1 MQVINLNSDYKNK
14 YSFKNSKT
22 YDNEK
27 TQKELLLSSVLGCA
41 LYSVNVSLDRFIP
54 PIVTDALLKKMGKIT
69 SSVSAS
75 ELEKFEKSFDKA
87 FLKSKLGEFGVSVF
101 KCNELIN
108 DALKIKDNINK
119 KNNSNDMKKLFDYF
133 NTVMSFMEKGNSC
146 YTFFDKTIYVSKN
159 TRLSLFHEMG
169 HAYNHNKTVFAKF
182 LQKKRGLYQKVLMP
196 VSIAAL
202 LLSFPKSNKN
212 AKESKENNLTLK
224 WILKAKD
231 IFVKIS
237 PLIVFASFL
246 PEIIEEG
253 MASLKGQEFAKNVL
267 DKNMFNKVKYTNLL
281 GFLSYLFIGSFAAGV
296 LWAALKIK
304 NHIMEKYLN
313 KT

>member
-1 MQVINLNSDYKNK
+1 MQQINLNSDYKNK

-22 YDNEK
+22 CDNEK
-27 TQKELLLSSVLGCA
+27 IQKELLLSSVLGCA
-41 LYSVNVSLDRFIP
+41 LYSVNVGLDRFVP
-54 PIVTDALLKKMGKIT
+54 SIVTDALLKKISKIT
-69 SSVSAS
+69 SSVSDS
-75 ELEKFEKSFDKA
+75 ELEKFEQNFEKA
-87 FLKSKLGEFGVSVF
+87 FLKSKLSESGVSVF
-101 KCNELIN
+101 KCNDLIK
-108 DALKIKDNINK
+108 DAQKIKNNINK
-119 KNNSNDMKKLFDYF
+119 KINSNDMKKLSYF
-133 NTVMSFMEKGNSC
+133 NTVIDFMEKGNSC

-169 HAYNHNKTVFAKF
+169 HAYNHNKTFFAKS
-182 LQKKRGLYQKVLMP
+182 LQKMRQLSNYILVP

-202 LLSFPKSNKN
+202 LLSNPKTDKKE
-212 AKESKENNLTLK
+212 KESKETNPTLK

-231 IFVKIS
+231 IFVKFS

-246 PEIIEEG
+246 PVIIEEG

-267 DKNMFNKVKYTNLL
+267 DKKMFDKVKYTNLL
-281 GFLSYLFIGSFAAGV
+281 GFLSYLFIGSFASFV